1 MGERRPHV
9 LLLAIVSSVLSI
21 VMTLT
26 TFVGAAGRPGASST
40 AHSRTIDR
48 RGPHYAIAVKYPELS
63 GKSTADRKI
72 NGVLRQDAEAEVAGF
87 LKELKQ
93 YESNSEQLPAG
104 AISSLTGTFTR
115 DELPSP
121 LVGYVE
127 SFYTMFA
134 EAAHGFDG
142 QISLTFN
149 STTGEHYGLSDLFR
163 PRSLWLQLLSRES
176 RALLATA
183 LGSEAISGDSN
194 SGTTPKEANFAD
206 WMLTPF
212 GLELTFGEYQVAAYA
227 LGMPSITI
235 PFSALAP
242 VLRHRGP
249 AVFIKKPGA
258 YLILSPATTSPADAE
273 CFMTFDYVDLRP
285 LFCNDGRLNVAAWW
299 WFTKE
304 GLRIFGV
311 GRSATGAAV
320 RAMTCRDAGVYG
332 LATAI
337 DAEELAS
344 LYYGWDFRSSPVT
357 DLTESCAVVP

>member
-1 MGERRPHV
+1 MGDRRPHV
-9 LLLAIVSSVLSI
+9 LLLAIVSSALSI
-21 VMTLT
+21 VVTLT
-26 TFVGAAGRPGASST
+26 NPVGAAGRSGASST
-40 AHSRTIDR
+40 AHSGTIDR
-48 RGPHYAIAVKYPELS
+48 RGPHYTIAIKYPELS
-63 GKSTADRKI
+63 GTSTADRKI
-72 NGVLRQDAEAEVAGF
+72 NGVLRQDAEAQVAVF

-93 YESNSEQLPAG
+93 YGSNPKQLPAG
-104 AISSLTGTFTR
+104 AVSYLTGTFTR
-115 DELPSP
+115 NELPSP

-127 SFYTMFA
+127 SFYTMFNG
-134 EAAHGFDG
+134 AAHGFDE

-149 STTGEHYGLSDLFR
+149 STTGEQYGLSDLFR

-183 LGSEAISGDSN
+183 LGSEAITGGSN
-194 SGTTPKEANFAD
+194 FGTTPKEANFAD

-227 LGMPSITI
+227 LGTPSITI
-235 PFSALAP
+235 PFSVLAP

-249 AVFIKKPGA
+249 AAFIKKPSA
-258 YLILSPATTSPADAE
+258 YLILSPATTSPAGAE

-311 GRSATGAAV
+311 GRSATSVAV
-320 RAMTCRDAGVYG
+320 RAMTCRDAGIYG

-357 DLTESCAVVP
+357 DLSESCAVLP